1 MKEHGTIYA
10 VAGRHMEKVTAFASA
25 YTVEHCYDI
34 ESLLADEQVDII
46 YIATPHTY
54 HYDYMMRALQHGK
67 HVLCEKAITVNHRQL
82 EDPAL
87 AKGLVKRDVIKIVT
101 PGTIMDEVSDEKTT
115 VYIASLHDFQFGLA
129 VILCEMTTGELRAQ
143 LIDKHVMA
151 IQKVLLGNNVREI
164 VIQEKFDKKIVKK

>member
-1 MKEHGTIYA
+1 MKKWNWGILGQGAIAVQMAEALMKEHGTIYA

-67 HVLCEKAITVNHRQL
+67 HVLC
-82 EDPAL
+82 PA
-87 AKGLVKRDVIKIVT
+87 ACRRS
-101 PGTIMDEVSDEKTT
+101 P
-115 VYIASLHDFQFGLA
+115 FGYRYLC
-129 VILCEMTTGELRAQ
+129 VILCALVSACTA
-143 LIDKHVMA
+143 
-151 IQKVLLGNNVREI
+151 
-164 VIQEKFDKKIVKK
+164 